1 MHVKFTTYKRVK
13 IGAKNVRPESHIKSF
28 FRAFFVDFFNLV
40 YFVDIVFYAVCFIWY
55 LKIRDD
61 EVEVEEGGYLFYNVH
76 DKSNLQEYWIYASS
90 YATFLGIITM
100 FNHLTFISSVMI
112 LWSTLSNGV
121 IRIIFF
127 LAMFVVL
134 VYGFVFLGHC
144 LYGSYLFR
152 LSSAPGDLLYM
163 LSAAFNGLDYY
174 NLERFHPKV
183 SIVFYLLFVLVIV
196 TVFLNI
202 FIAILN
208 DAYEVSKYDE
218 EADKDDEIDD
228 TTGEGVSEED
238 EKKKT
243 LKDMIFDLFPV
254 PHIIFTPFIINSS
267 DMLYLLDYY
276 TRCFM
281 GPVRKKEFREC
292 MNRYLERKKRP
303 FVSQDKVVNYMWTL
317 INDGPLTSS
326 ERYWY
331 RLFKIDE
338 IIGDIKSLRE
348 ENSHHIDCV
357 IYFYYNYIYL

>member
-1 MHVKFTTYKRVK
+1 MHIKFNTYKRVK
-13 IGAKNVRPESHIKSF
+13 LGFKDVNPEPRIKSLIK
-28 FRAFFVDFFNLV
+28 AFFVDFFNFV
-40 YFVDIVFYAVCFIWY
+40 YFFDIIFYIVCFVWY
-55 LKIRDD
+55 LKIRNDK
-61 EVEVEEGGYLFYNVH
+61 VEVADGDYIFHNVH
-76 DKSNLQEYWIYASS
+76 DISNVQEYWIYASS

-152 LSSAPGDLLYM
+152 LSASPDDLLYM
-163 LSAAFNGLDYY
+163 LSSAFNGLDYY

-208 DAYEVSKYDE
+208 DAYEVSKIDE
-218 EADKDDEIDD
+218 ETENDDEIDD

-238 EKKKT
+238 ERKKT
-243 LKDMIFDLFPV
+243 LKDTILEYLPS
-254 PHIIFTPFIINSS
+254 PHIVFLPITIKSS
-267 DMLYLLDYY
+267 DILFLLDYY
-276 TRCFM
+276 TRCFTEPIRKRDFKKDM
-281 GPVRKKEFREC
+281 G
-292 MNRYLERKKRP
+292 
-303 FVSQDKVVNYMWTL
+303 NYEGLSPRAIENMWRL
-317 INDGPLTSS
+317 INDKPLTSS

-331 RLFKIDE
+331 RLFKIDK
-338 IIGDIKSLRE
+338 IIADIKALRI
-348 ENSHHIDCV
+348 ENENHINSV
-357 IYFYYNYIYL
+357 KT